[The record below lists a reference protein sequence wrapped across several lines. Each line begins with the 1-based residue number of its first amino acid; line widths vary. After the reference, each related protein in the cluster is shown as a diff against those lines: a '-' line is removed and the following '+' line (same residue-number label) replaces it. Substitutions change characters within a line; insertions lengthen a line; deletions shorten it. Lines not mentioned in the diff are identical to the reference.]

1 MTETAK
7 LFLRRLC
14 EVARTIVEGEEMA
27 ANYWVRNGSEII
39 GPMSQRELLD
49 TAKQGLI
56 GDLTRIR
63 KGDNGTWHLASR
75 IDGISELIQR
85 DTQLSEQIQ
94 PPGELVNGNNPTELI
109 HTRQKTIS
117 MPRSQIIQI
126 GFVACLLLV
135 TGVAISFLTGTR
147 GSNETASSPTLSSK
161 EAGYN
166 EEKNHKEVV
175 GGESQSVG
183 GFQNRKAENSSG
195 ESKQGATAIDKEL
208 GLPELIAKIE
218 NAVVRIDIKTL
229 ADERVGSGFIAE
241 RNGVI
246 ITNEHVIRDAI
257 EATAVFSDGRRLPVV
272 SVLKCDE
279 SRDIAVLKLSKDPL
293 ISPLTLS
300 RHHPQKG

>member
-56 GDLTRIR
+56 CDLTRIR

-135 TGVAISFLTGTR
+135 TGVAISF
-147 GSNETASSPTLSSK
+147 
-161 EAGYN
+161 
-166 EEKNHKEVV
+166 
-175 GGESQSVG
+175 
-183 GFQNRKAENSSG
+183 
-195 ESKQGATAIDKEL
+195 
-208 GLPELIAKIE
+208 
-218 NAVVRIDIKTL
+218 
-229 ADERVGSGFIAE
+229 
-241 RNGVI
+241 RNKSAAYPFV
-246 ITNEHVIRDAI
+246 
-257 EATAVFSDGRRLPVV
+257 
-272 SVLKCDE
+272 C
-279 SRDIAVLKLSKDPL
+279 
-293 ISPLTLS
+293 
-300 RHHPQKG
+300 